1 MFKKIVFP
9 TDITPFSE
17 SAFGT
22 AAALARSHGAS
33 LHILYVLPELGYGM
47 VAQYFPDDV
56 TEKMEQASRAQ
67 LDDYIAAHDLQG
79 LSYEVTLRTGI
90 IYEQIVDYAQQIGA
104 DLIVLAGHNRSTL
117 GRFLLGANAE
127 RVVRHAHCAVM
138 VLRPKTP

>member
-22 AAALARSHGAS
+22 AAELARSHGAS
-33 LHILYVLPELGYGM
+33 LHILYVLPDLGYGM
-47 VAQYFPDDV
+47 VSQYVPEDIA
-56 TEKMEQASRAQ
+56 EKIERDARAQ
-67 LDDYIAAHDLQG
+67 LHAYIAAHDMRG
-79 LSYEVTLRTGI
+79 LTYEVALRTGI
-90 IYEQIVDYAQQIGA
+90 IYEQIVDYAQQLGA

-117 GRFLLGANAE
+117 GRFVLGSNAE

-138 VLRPKTP
+138 VLRPVTL